1 MQNRGETGAMM
12 SSENKNRL
20 GFSEGNLI
28 VVLDSMDL
36 EPIFVQNEK
45 KEDGEI
51 VVVGV
56 DTRLTTP
63 RSVKETQEGGMS
75 VLNNT
80 KSHKF
85 VGGVTRRT
93 KTLELSL
100 VSNTP
105 LVNS

>member
-1 MQNRGETGAMM
+1 MVDRGEG
-12 SSENKNRL
+12 SR
-20 GFSEGNLI
+20 
-28 VVLDSMDL
+28 
-36 EPIFVQNEK
+36 EPILIEKMGKNEK
-45 KEDGEI
+45 KEDGAI

-80 KSHKF
+80 KSHNF